1 MLRTLAKDIIEF
13 QTSINNG
20 TIQIPQQCQQVLKN
34 IATVSVVEEEAKR
47 KISEQGIITRLR
59 KEPKIVE
66 ELEFTT
72 REKAH
77 DRSL

>member
-1 MLRTLAKDIIEF
+1 MDAIEF

-20 TIQIPQQCQQVLKN
+20 TIQIPQQYQQALKN
-34 IATVSVVEEEAKR
+34 IATVKVVVEEVAKR
-47 KISEQGIITRLR
+47 KISEQGIIARLR

-66 ELEFTT
+66 ELEFAT
-72 REKAH
+72 REESH